1 MCADSVGTCIEVVAI
16 CIDIVVT
23 FYECVLY
30 SDTATGH
37 TIDLL
42 CVQGA
47 VKICLVTGRMTN
59 FLMGKGYWEYV
70 EGEHEEAPELPEEN
84 PSAEQTK
91 AMKDW
96 NQGSRKVM
104 YWLSVS
110 VTDTMIG
117 HI

>member
-1 MCADSVGTCIEVVAI
+1 
-16 CIDIVVT
+16 
-23 FYECVLY
+23 
-30 SDTATGH
+30 
-37 TIDLL
+37 
-42 CVQGA
+42 
-47 VKICLVTGRMTN
+47 MTN
-59 FLMGKGYWEYV
+59 FLMGKGYWKYV

-110 VTDTMIG
+110 VTYTMIG
-117 HI
+117 HIQDADSPASVEEPGQDV

>member
-1 MCADSVGTCIEVVAI
+1 MSDGFNQ
-16 CIDIVVT
+16 IVSEKLDKNN
-23 FYECVLY
+23 FH
-30 SDTATGH
+30 AW
-37 TIDLL
+37 
-42 CVQGA
+42 
-47 VKICLVTGRMTN
+47 KFRMTN

-70 EGEHEEAPELPEEN
+70 EGEHEEAPELPEDN

-104 YWLSVS
+104 YWLSIS

-117 HI
+117 HIQDADSPANSVEEPGQDV